1 MLKSGP
7 LTSTASSGI
16 SSDGKITFWCGSAD
30 IFFFLFIRVCTSK
43 CITIKQKLH
52 YLLRRVDDQ
61 LFIFIF
67 TFKTNP
73 HSSNVI
79 TLIHLFP
86 FERENIVTFSRISIS
101 VFLLGFNFLATFLIY
116 IYNHKCPQLILQ
128 QATRGL
134 SSSSTSPLE
143 TLPPAVS
150 RWVCF
155 KHYFYSFSFSFS
167 RVSSPSLSDSGLM
180 MIDLELF
187 DDITPKCVSFCG
199 RE

>member
-1 MLKSGP
+1 MTNFLSLFLPQDPSHILPTSSLLFTSFHSNRKTLLLSAEFPSPFFYSG
-7 LTSTASSGI
+7 
-16 SSDGKITFWCGSAD
+16 
-30 IFFFLFIRVCTSK
+30 
-43 CITIKQKLH
+43 
-52 YLLRRVDDQ
+52 
-61 LFIFIF
+61 F
-67 TFKTNP
+67 TFSP
-73 HSSNVI
+73 
-79 TLIHLFP
+79 
-86 FERENIVTFSRISIS
+86 R
-101 VFLLGFNFLATFLIY
+101 FLYT
-116 IYNHKCPQLILQ
+116 YNHKCPRSILQ

-167 RVSSPSLSDSGLM
+167 FSRVSSPSLSDSGLM

-199 RE
+199 REWEGEGGGTES